1 MPALRTRCTERQ
13 PPARCIVDG
22 RNGGGGGGGGA
33 TVCDTGRDVCAQM
46 HRWIEQRHPATT
58 CFVGFFLTQSC
69 QSVPEL
75 DTGSHL
81 AEIQL
86 FLGDLNHFHIAKLT
100 MGWGKISPNAGDAKP
115 FGNPEAA
122 T

>member
-1 MPALRTRCTERQ
+1 MAGMGVVVVVLLCVTQEEMYVLRCT
-13 PPARCIVDG
+13 
-22 RNGGGGGGGGA
+22 GGSNRG
-33 TVCDTGRDVCAQM
+33 
-46 HRWIEQRHPATT
+46 I
-58 CFVGFFLTQSC
+58 LLQSC

-86 FLGDLNHFHIAKLT
+86 FLGDLNHFHIAELT